1 MAQEYSTQASSPDIT
16 IKQSQF
22 RKECASYESLPDADN
37 QTDRLQWWKNHEESF
52 PLLSK
57 LARQILC
64 IPAAS
69 SKSERVFSVGGNTV
83 STKRGRLGD
92 ITVQNLVLVACNMR
106 LLKEMEGEEKFSDE
120 ELEEPAEEN
129 SDDES
134 DE

>member
-1 MAQEYSTQASSPDIT
+1 M
-16 IKQSQF
+16 
-22 RKECASYESLPDADN
+22 PDADN

-83 STKRGRLGD
+83 SNKRGRLGA
-92 ITVQNLVLVACNMR
+92 ITVQNLVLVASNMR
-106 LLKEMEGEEKFSDE
+106 LLKEMEEEEKFSDE
-120 ELEEPAEEN
+120 ELEEPAEDN
-129 SDDES
+129 SDEES